1 MNAHHPLHYHTD
13 GLSFLTRDLVTA
25 CLIRAGSTMHEN
37 HGQPSGQKDNTEKIS
52 LQSHEINLG
61 RIIENYFNMATTLN

>member
-1 MNAHHPLHYHTD
+1 MHTIP
-13 GLSFLTRDLVTA
+13 SIITQTA
-25 CLIRAGSTMHEN
+25 SPFWREISLCLIRAGSTIYEN